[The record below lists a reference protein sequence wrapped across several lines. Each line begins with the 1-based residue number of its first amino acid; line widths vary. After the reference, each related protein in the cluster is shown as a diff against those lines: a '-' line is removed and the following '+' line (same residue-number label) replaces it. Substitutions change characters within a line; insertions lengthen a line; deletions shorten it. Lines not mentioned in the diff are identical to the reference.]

1 MLFGEEELPT
11 EDHYLSVL
19 KDIAV
24 ALNEANDTAAAM
36 AAILPRLGEVLGL
49 STAWAFRFDG
59 LRSSFVEVGASG
71 LPPALA
77 CDNASTLKTGWC
89 ECQDQFVT
97 GKLSTAVNIVRC
109 SRLRDAVGDKEGLT
123 YHASIPL
130 RSKGKPLGIL
140 NVAAAG
146 HSVFTK
152 PALALLTAIGHQVA
166 VAIDRAGILA
176 DERYRTNQ
184 LKAMSEMAAQ
194 LVSMVQPEQI
204 LQFAAERFVQS
215 LGYEACGIVR
225 TTPDATNQTGVLM
238 AASQRIGHRTDDEYS
253 YASDGEESPMLATS
267 QRLLLR
273 DARSATTQRIPHT
286 EYEIRLESTVPNAF
300 HHVDF
305 DILSAFA
312 WHLTAALENA
322 HLYQQSLTSAK
333 WAERRQLAADLHDA
347 VSQRLFSALLLTK
360 SAQLMTD
367 KPGTESSLPHTL
379 SRVQS
384 LIAESQQEMRDLIE
398 ALRPTHERGFVH
410 QLRERIEPL
419 QLQSNTRIHFHSDAS
434 SDVRL
439 TFDQRETLLKVVD
452 EALQNVFKHAQA
464 RNAHIEVRSDANCLQ
479 LSIRDDGHGFHE
491 SEISPGLGTSTM
503 YERIHKIGGTIRIH
517 SEVGR
522 GTTVLCEL
530 SLATRPDGTKGMR
543 IGKQEASD
551 DGGN

>member
-1 MLFGEEELPT
+1 VLFGEEEMPIG
-11 EDHYLSVL
+11 DHYLSVL

-24 ALNEANDTAAAM
+24 ALNEANDMASAM

-49 STAWAFRFDG
+49 STAWAFRYDVK
-59 LRSSFVEVGASG
+59 RSSFVEVGASG

-109 SRLRDAVGDKEGLT
+109 SRLKDAVGDKEGLT

-130 RSKGKPLGIL
+130 RSKDKPLGIL

-166 VAIDRAGILA
+166 VAVDRAGILA
-176 DERYRTNQ
+176 DERYRANQ

-215 LGYEACGIVR
+215 LGYEACGVVR
-225 TTPDATNQTGVLM
+225 TSPDDKARTGVLV
-238 AASQRIGHRTDDEYS
+238 AASQRIGHRTDEEYS
-253 YASDGEESPMLATS
+253 YASDEEMPMLPTS

-273 DARSATTQRIPHT
+273 DARSATTQRIPHS
-286 EYEIRLESTVPNAF
+286 EYEIRLESTVLNAF
-300 HHVDF
+300 HDVDF

-322 HLYQQSLTSAK
+322 RLYQQALTSAK

-367 KPGTESSLPHTL
+367 KPGTDSSLPHTL

-398 ALRPTHERGFVH
+398 ALRPTNEREFVH
-410 QLRERIEPL
+410 QLRDRIEPL
-419 QLQSNTRIHFHSDAS
+419 QLQSNTRIHFYSDSANG
-434 SDVRL
+434 VRL
-439 TFDQRETLLKVVD
+439 TFEQRETLLKIVD
-452 EALQNVFKHAQA
+452 EALQNVFKHAHA
-464 RNAHIEVRSDANCLQ
+464 RNAHIEVSSDTDCLR
-479 LSIRDDGHGFHE
+479 LSIRDDGRGFHE
-491 SEISPGLGTSTM
+491 SAISPGLGTSTM
-503 YERIHKIGGTIRIH
+503 YERIHKIGGTLRIR
-517 SEVGR
+517 SQVGG

-530 SLATRPDGTKGMR
+530 PFE
-543 IGKQEASD
+543 QESSY
-551 DGGN
+551 DGGS